1 MTTTVRSTVT
11 AGGILTRAVSI
22 YRSPIGQAFIK
33 TIVYGAPLI
42 AEAIR
47 QQVDVT
53 PADVSVTTESF
64 ASAAD
69 VPLDTTEQPT
79 TEPTGAYHETAS
91 PPVQDGVDEERP
103 SA

>member
-1 MTTTVRSTVT
+1 MNTTVRSTVT
-11 AGGILTRAVSI
+11 AGGVLTRVVSI

-69 VPLDTTEQPT
+69 VPLDTTEPST
-79 TEPTGAYHETAS
+79 TEPPGAHDETAPS
-91 PPVQDGVDEERP
+91 PVQNGVDEERP